1 MKKEVLHPWTK
12 TQLANSCLCLFFQL
26 GVGFGF
32 SLMISACWFLG
43 RICSAHQEGLIHN
56 LFPDA
61 VPTASIT
68 EIHGVGRLV
77 CLSQSRYV
85 ALAWGGGGEALIL
98 NLPLSPCLSAC
109 LSASASSRGVGV
121 FTSCKFIF
129 CTRKLA
135 PGEKRYS
142 LSYLLPHFHC
152 LK

>member
-85 ALAWGGGGEALIL
+85 ALAWGGGGKRWSWTCRYPPVSLPVS
-98 NLPLSPCLSAC
+98 LPLPPHVESVCLPPA
-109 LSASASSRGVGV
+109 
-121 FTSCKFIF
+121 
-129 CTRKLA
+129 
-135 PGEKRYS
+135 S
-142 LSYLLPHFHC
+142 LSFVLESWPQEKKGTAYLIYCHISTA
-152 LK
+152 